1 MCESSPT
8 RTFSRSQPL
17 SPSRFTNRFF
27 AEYVYL
33 NQLILGILTAWM
45 NIEKKILVATTC
57 CWIEIALRKLHL
69 SVGETQMCT

>member
-45 NIEKKILVATTC
+45 NIEKKNSSRNYLLLNWNCVKK
-57 CWIEIALRKLHL
+57 IAP
-69 SVGETQMCT
+69 